1 MFEKVSETM
10 KLEMMVNPERT
21 HRYVLSRIWD
31 KKKELATV
39 VTIYPSGLEALQG
52 DLTSLLIVNQLVELG
67 YGGFHSVNLFSKVG
81 LKSTNAGSLHQAW
94 DEGTDEVIQ
103 ICAEKSAVII
113 FAWGSIGETNKIAG
127 ARIEQV
133 KEKLQ
138 KDAKKWRILSDA
150 EGQSYFH
157 PLASKVRS
165 QWNVVPY
172 KEASKK

>member
-39 VTIYPSGLEALQG
+39 VTIYPSSMEALQG
-52 DLTSLLIVNQLVELG
+52 DLTSLLIVNQLVKLG

-81 LKSTNAGSLHQAW
+81 LKSTNVGSLHQAW

-138 KDAKKWRILSDA
+138 KDAKKWRILSDT
-150 EGQSYFH
+150 EGKAYFH